1 MKTLRTLTLLSA
13 LLALAAGLSAQ
24 TFEGI
29 VRFKMTGMGMAA
41 RGAASDSP
49 VISTYSMK
57 GNLMRIDMDMSAV
70 QPGMTSWMI
79 MDQGKREMM
88 MAMPMQGQKMYM
100 VMKIPDPQKTGASG
114 ASPTDVQYTETGE
127 TETILGYK
135 CEKVIIKSQNGETE
149 AWVASGLGAFKMMAA
164 GGPMGGRRAPKNS
177 WDAALAAHNAF
188 PLRTVV
194 RDKSG
199 KVQVTMEVIAIEK
212 QSLPDSTFAPP
223 ADYQKFDMGGIPG
236 FGGGNPFA
244 PKGD

>member
-1 MKTLRTLTLLSA
+1 MKTLRTLTLVSG

-29 VRFKMTGMGMAA
+29 IRFKITGLAA
-41 RGAASDSP
+41 ASRGAASDSP

-57 GNLMRIDMDMSAV
+57 GNFTRIDTDMSAA

-79 MDQGKREMM
+79 MDMDKREIMTG
-88 MAMPMQGQKMYM
+88 MPMPGQKMYM
-100 VMKIPDPQKTGASG
+100 VMKIPDPKNTSTTGASG
-114 ASPTDVQYTETGE
+114 SDIQYTETGQ
-127 TETILGYK
+127 TDTILGYK
-135 CEKVIIKSQNGETE
+135 CEKVLIKSQNGETE
-149 AWVASGLGAFKMMAA
+149 AWVAQGLGAFKMMAA
-164 GGPMGGRRAPKNS
+164 GGPMGGRRAPKSS
-177 WDAALAAHNAF
+177 WDSALAAHNAF

-199 KVQVTMEVIAIEK
+199 KVQVTLEVIAIEK